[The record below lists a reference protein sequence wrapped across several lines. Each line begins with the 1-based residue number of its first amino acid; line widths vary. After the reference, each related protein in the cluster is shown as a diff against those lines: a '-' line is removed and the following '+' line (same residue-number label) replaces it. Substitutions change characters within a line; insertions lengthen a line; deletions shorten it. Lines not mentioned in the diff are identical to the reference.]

1 MDLIYKRV
9 KLLSSFIKF
18 FIFVCL
24 LADIVCLNNNLS
36 KLSYGLKKQR
46 KRNFQPYSM
55 NINYPVTIKNVL
67 SKMTQLT
74 QNALRDR
81 KSRMIV
87 ELPPVKQ
94 FTNYVN
100 NIE

>member
-18 FIFVCL
+18 FIFFCL

-36 KLSYGLKKQR
+36 QLSYGLKKQR
-46 KRNFQPYSM
+46 KRNFQSM